1 MNEWSDEL
9 KHCCLVIRDLDP
21 NIILIELEH
30 VQRMMAKYKVPALGY
45 IKLEKPEGVYRFM
58 AIQMNNIST
67 ITTELVKIEQTTR
80 LINKFELDMVSC
92 LEVGTNWAQ
101 TPYSKTLASYF
112 ESEVEMR
119 SVTGYS
125 QNENAPT

>member
-1 MNEWSDEL
+1 M
-9 KHCCLVIRDLDP
+9 DP

-45 IKLEKPEGVYRFM
+45 IKSEKPEGVYRFM

-101 TPYSKTLASYF
+101 NPYSKTLASYF